1 MGDIV
6 GIFKKKDHKYIPKTK
21 YSRLLYF
28 VIFCNGHENY
38 QGNMIVKR
46 NENQYKLGQMPLL
59 ENM

>member
-1 MGDIV
+1 M
-6 GIFKKKDHKYIPKTK
+6 
-21 YSRLLYF
+21 
-28 VIFCNGHENY
+28 HENY